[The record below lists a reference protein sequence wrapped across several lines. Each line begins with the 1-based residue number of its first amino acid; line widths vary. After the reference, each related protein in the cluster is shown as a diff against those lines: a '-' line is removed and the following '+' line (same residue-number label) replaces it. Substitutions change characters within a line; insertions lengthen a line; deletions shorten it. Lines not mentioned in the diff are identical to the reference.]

1 MAQHNFNKTLK
12 PFQVISQTVVLVGI
26 LIGTTLWLGACG
38 DKATID
44 EKITVINNTGAEI
57 KVVRCASTP
66 KLWKL
71 GAKPEGPDVARAE
84 FGPIPPGES
93 DSITLKVWPDGFFT
107 VEADVNDGGETKL
120 SRSYTANLDPK
131 VSVGP
136 ITPVTLTLGVIAGTW
151 FAWQEVRW
159 DSPKD

>member
-84 FGPIPPGES
+84 CGPIPPGES
-93 DSITLKVWPDGFFT
+93 DSITLKVWPGGFFT
-107 VEADVNDGGETKL
+107 PWKRMSMMGVRQSFPGRTQRTWTQRCPLARL
-120 SRSYTANLDPK
+120 PQSR
-131 VSVGP
+131 
-136 ITPVTLTLGVIAGTW
+136 
-151 FAWQEVRW
+151 
-159 DSPKD
+159 